1 MVLLWNDYHQMF
13 TVDPVSTEH
22 LSIHVFKSTLNDS
35 GETFNKYII
44 VYKVKSMGHEFILFF

>member
-1 MVLLWNDYHQMF
+1 MF